1 MLPGYAPRLPVFT
14 RHVPR
19 RHQGRSYTLTGAPSP
34 VLAFHQGQ
42 ELPDL
47 GKQNYLF
54 TSYPVLIPYLKETI
68 YHLLQPPLYS
78 LSLGVSAGMWRIL
91 WEKKDCQLEGGI
103 SGQGRYLKEGSMRPD
118 RGGQMN
124 IMFYGDQL
132 NL

>member
-14 RHVPR
+14 QHVPR
-19 RHQGRSYTLTGAPSP
+19 HHQGRSYTLTGAPSP

-54 TSYPVLIPYLKETI
+54 TSYPVLVPHLKETI

-78 LSLGVSAGMWRIL
+78 LSPGSVSWDVEDTVGEKRLSIGRGNFRARQIFKGRQYEARQRRTDEHYVL
-91 WEKKDCQLEGGI
+91 W
-103 SGQGRYLKEGSMRPD
+103 
-118 RGGQMN
+118 
-124 IMFYGDQL
+124 
-132 NL
+132 